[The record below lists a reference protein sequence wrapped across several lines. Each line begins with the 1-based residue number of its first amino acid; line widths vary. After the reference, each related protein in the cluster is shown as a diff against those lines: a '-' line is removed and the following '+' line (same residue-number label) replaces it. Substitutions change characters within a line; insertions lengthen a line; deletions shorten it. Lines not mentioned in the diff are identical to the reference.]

1 MTKLYKR
8 VRSDWLI
15 HLIDLPV
22 GCTLT
27 SVCFPFFPHET
38 KDVESLNVIKETVSV
53 QRAACSVQRATMVMI
68 HINKELYTSLGG
80 SMGIF

>member
-53 QRAACSVQRATMVMI
+53 QRATMVMI

>member
-1 MTKLYKR
+1 M
-8 VRSDWLI
+8 RSDWLI

-53 QRAACSVQRATMVMI
+53 QRATMVMI